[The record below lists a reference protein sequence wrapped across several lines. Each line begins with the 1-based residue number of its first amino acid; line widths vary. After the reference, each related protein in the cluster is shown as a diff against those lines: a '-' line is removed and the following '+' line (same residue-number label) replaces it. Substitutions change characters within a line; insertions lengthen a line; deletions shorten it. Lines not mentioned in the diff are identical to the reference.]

1 MSKTTRT
8 LVLDEETLTTL
19 EGLAAQRGITAAELV
34 HELVRSY
41 TPSNS
46 ASRDEDWPDWMDLD
60 AVDAVKA
67 GLTTVERL
75 RARRDAWRRQ
85 AGTPLTQEQEEERA
99 GWMRIREA
107 AASELLRRGE

>member
-1 MSKTTRT
+1 MNTTRT
-8 LVLDEETLTTL
+8 LALDEETLTTL
-19 EGLAAQRGITAAELV
+19 EGLAAQRGLTAAELV

-41 TPSNS
+41 TPVNP
-46 ASRDEDWPDWMDLD
+46 ATRGEEAWPDWMDPD
-60 AVDAVKA
+60 AIEAVQA

-75 RARRDAWRRQ
+75 RARREAWRRQ
-85 AGTPLTQEQEEERA
+85 AETPLTQEQEEERA

>member
-1 MSKTTRT
+1 MNNSTRT
-8 LVLDEETLTTL
+8 LALDEETLTTL

-41 TPSNS
+41 APPNS
-46 ASRDEDWPDWMDLD
+46 ASRDEDWPDWMDPD

-75 RARRDAWRRQ
+75 RVRRDAWRRQ
-85 AGTPLTQEQEEERA
+85 AETPLTQEQEEERA